1 MLMKYIHTSFLS
13 VCLFILAPHV
23 MAQKNEYLLKG
34 YMGVQGGESFHYDLR
49 LKDSVRNILSGY
61 SSTYQNPENDVRTYV
76 VAQLDRDGKT
86 IHIKENTII
95 QNNNFKSRATICLVE
110 VQLKYSNLDKNL
122 FGTLITMTAD
132 NGANCSKG
140 SISFSNKEEIDHLFN
155 PSVINPTPSALPA
168 AIAAAPRKTARVVYD
183 TVTTRRNT
191 PSPTPQIPTL
201 PKQAI
206 ITEGQDKTY
215 QWNSDEIVF
224 EIWDG
229 TTVDNDRVT
238 ILLNGT
244 EVLKDYMLTKNKKEL
259 RLPVGGN
266 ELNIISILALNEG
279 SEPPNT
285 ANITIKDGD
294 VAYDIMAHNKFGK
307 TALIKIKKKI

>member
-1 MLMKYIHTSFLS
+1 LLIS
-13 VCLFILAPHV
+13 APHV
-23 MAQKNEYLLKG
+23 IAQKNEYLLRG

-61 SSTYQNPENDVRTYV
+61 SSTYQNPENDVRTSV
-76 VAQLDRDGKT
+76 VAELDRDGKT
-86 IHIKENTII
+86 LHIRESTIM
-95 QNNNFKSRATICLVE
+95 QNNNFKSRAIICLVE
-110 VQLKYSNLDKNL
+110 VQLKYSSLDKNL
-122 FGTLITMTAD
+122 FGTLITMTAG

-140 SISFSNKEEIDHLFN
+140 SISFSNKDEIDHLFN
-155 PSVINPTPSALPA
+155 PSLINTSPA
-168 AIAAAPRKTARVVYD
+168 APSSSNIVATPPRKPTKVVYD
-183 TVTTRRNT
+183 TVVTRRNNLPALPQT
-191 PSPTPQIPTL
+191 PAP
-201 PKQAI
+201 PKQTI

-244 EVLKDYMLTKNKKEL
+244 EVLKDYVLAKNKKEL
-259 RLPVGGN
+259 RLPIGGN

-294 VAYDIMAHNKFGK
+294 VSYDIMAHNKFGK
-307 TALIKIKKKI
+307 TALIKIKKKM